1 MNEIIKEFCKM
12 AKDETKPLNLEGLM
26 SEDERTS
33 WETLVKT
40 MDSID
45 ILNVGRDLEKV
56 SKTYILDRQQQLF
69 ILAYV
74 KLLEMMIA
82 RAKDAGV
89 DKVLN
94 DMKPN
99 TASSPSGNPISD
111 SYSGSMFG

>member
-1 MNEIIKEFCKM
+1 MNEVIKEFCEM
-12 AKDETKPLNLEGLM
+12 AKDNTQPLNLKGLM

-89 DKVLN
+89 DKVL
-94 DMKPN
+94 DDL
-99 TASSPSGNPISD
+99 NPTSAPLSE